1 MIIRIFFFIFFLTS
15 SYAEIV
21 NKLDII
27 GNKRI
32 SQETIKVYGEI
43 EIGKNYTNSDL
54 NEILKKL
61 FDTNFFEDINVNLS
75 NGNLIV
81 EVKEYPYIFSVDL
94 IGEKSN
100 TIKKEILNKL
110 ELQPQESFIQNKLV
124 EDTNLIKKLYN
135 SLGYNFIEI
144 KSKIEKIDEN
154 RVSILYDIDKGKKT
168 YITSIEFTGDKKINE
183 KRLREIIVSEEH
195 KFWKLLSK
203 NTFLKFSNV
212 ELDKR
217 LLLNYYKSLG
227 YYDVQVLSNNA
238 QIINSEST
246 KLTYTINAGQRFTIN
261 KISLNVSDVLEKSKF
276 QPLVKE
282 FNTIVGKYY
291 SPFKIKKLL
300 DNLDIL
306 ILDNDLQFVEHSVNE
321 IIENQNIEIK
331 INIYEGTKQLVKR
344 INISGNTVTDES
356 VIRGELLLD
365 EGDPLNNLKLEQSI
379 AKLKARQ
386 IFSSVASNI
395 TDGELKDEKI
405 ININVEEMPTG
416 EISAAAGVGTGG
428 GSFGF
433 SVKENNWLGKG
444 ISLSTD
450 LNVSKETFSGGVFY
464 TDPNYNFSGNS
475 VTFNVQNSTND
486 KPKSGYKNNLTSIG
500 ATTRFEQYKD
510 IFITSGFDFSYD
522 DLNVDGSAST
532 SLQKQKGSFSDLS
545 FNYAISSDKRDRVYV
560 PTDGHIISFG
570 QVIPVYADAP
580 YVRNNLSLSKYV
592 SLSPNYIG
600 AIKFYASA
608 INGLND
614 EDVRLSKRIFL
625 NTSRLRGFEAGKI
638 GPKDGE
644 DYVGGNYATTANLE
658 LNLPNFLLESTKTD
672 VGLFLD
678 VGNLWAVD
686 YDKSIDDSNK
696 IRSSIGVNTS
706 WLSPVG
712 PLSFVF
718 SQNIS
723 KAATDVTESF
733 NFRLGT
739 TF

>member
-81 EVKEYPYIFSVDL
+81 EVKEYPYIFSVD
-94 IGEKSN
+94 INGEKSN

-124 EDTNLIKKLYN
+124 EDINLIKKLYN

-183 KRLREIIVSEEH
+183 KRLRDIIVSEEH
-195 KFWKLLSK
+195 KFWKFLSK

-238 QIINSEST
+238 EIINSEST

-658 LNLPNFLLESTKTD
+658 LNLPNFLPESTKTD

>member
-81 EVKEYPYIFSVDL
+81 EVKEYPYIFSVD
-94 IGEKSN
+94 INGEKSN

-124 EDTNLIKKLYN
+124 EDINLIKKLYN

-168 YITSIEFTGDKKINE
+168 YITRIEFTGDKKINE
-183 KRLREIIVSEEH
+183 KRLRDIIVSEEH
-195 KFWKLLSK
+195 KFWKFLSK

-306 ILDNDLQFVEHSVNE
+306 ILDNDLQFVEHSVN
-321 IIENQNIEIK
+321 
-331 INIYEGTKQLVKR
+331 
-344 INISGNTVTDES
+344 
-356 VIRGELLLD
+356 
-365 EGDPLNNLKLEQSI
+365 
-379 AKLKARQ
+379 
-386 IFSSVASNI
+386 
-395 TDGELKDEKI
+395 
-405 ININVEEMPTG
+405 
-416 EISAAAGVGTGG
+416 
-428 GSFGF
+428 
-433 SVKENNWLGKG
+433 
-444 ISLSTD
+444 
-450 LNVSKETFSGGVFY
+450 
-464 TDPNYNFSGNS
+464 
-475 VTFNVQNSTND
+475 
-486 KPKSGYKNNLTSIG
+486 
-500 ATTRFEQYKD
+500 
-510 IFITSGFDFSYD
+510 
-522 DLNVDGSAST
+522 
-532 SLQKQKGSFSDLS
+532 
-545 FNYAISSDKRDRVYV
+545 
-560 PTDGHIISFG
+560 
-570 QVIPVYADAP
+570 
-580 YVRNNLSLSKYV
+580 
-592 SLSPNYIG
+592 
-600 AIKFYASA
+600 
-608 INGLND
+608 
-614 EDVRLSKRIFL
+614 
-625 NTSRLRGFEAGKI
+625 
-638 GPKDGE
+638 
-644 DYVGGNYATTANLE
+644 
-658 LNLPNFLLESTKTD
+658 
-672 VGLFLD
+672 
-678 VGNLWAVD
+678 
-686 YDKSIDDSNK
+686 
-696 IRSSIGVNTS
+696 
-706 WLSPVG
+706 
-712 PLSFVF
+712 
-718 SQNIS
+718 
-723 KAATDVTESF
+723 
-733 NFRLGT
+733 
-739 TF
+739 